1 MEVYIGIIG
10 ALITIGVAVSPSI
23 YKRFLKHA
31 RIDIRLK
38 YDSRGKKVLRP
49 SEKNPRDKAVSPP
62 DMIYDY
68 ELYWN
73 FYLEFIN
80 NSDYPAYKL
89 VLNKPTTGSFFQVI
103 DSFDELKPIKPNG
116 KFSLV
121 AIIKKN
127 DTVRGGN
134 SNDLIK
140 EKYPT
145 ELNSYH
151 FVLKYE
157 NQAGKRFYYKCSLT
171 QSQIVNSTL
180 KYKKPRK
187 IN

>member
-1 MEVYIGIIG
+1 MEAYIGI
-10 ALITIGVAVSPSI
+10 AAVLIAIVIAVSPSI

-31 RIDIRLK
+31 KIDIRLK
-38 YDSRGKKVLRP
+38 HDSHGKRVLRP
-49 SEKNPRDKAVSPP
+49 SEKNPRDKAVSPS

-68 ELYWN
+68 ELFWN
-73 FYLEFIN
+73 FNLEFIN

-89 VLNKPTTGSFFQVI
+89 VLIKPTNGSFFQVI
-103 DSFDELKPIKPNG
+103 DSFDELKPIKQNG
-116 KFSLV
+116 KVSLV

-127 DTVRGGN
+127 VTVRGGD
-134 SNDLIK
+134 STDLIK
-140 EKYPT
+140 EQYPT

-151 FVLKYE
+151 FVLKFE

-171 QSQIVNSTL
+171 LSQIVNSIL
-180 KYKKPRK
+180 KYKKPRE